1 VLARLDQID
10 GVESSYANESGTLI
24 RLALRPNANLTR
36 VTGAV
41 RRVLSEQVEDRVT
54 MQLSGQVA
62 AVALQRQEWRDKT
75 KVAELAA
82 TEMGTS
88 ARRAPWLLAVLLLGW
103 VAVGLGLL
111 WWRYR
116 RKSTAC

>member
-41 RRVLSEQVEDRVT
+41 RRVLSEQVENRVPV
-54 MQLSGQVA
+54 QLSRQVA
-62 AVALQRQEWRDKT
+62 AVALQREEWRDKGQL
-75 KVAELAA
+75 AELAA
-82 TEMGTS
+82 TEMSTT
-88 ARRAPWLLAVLLLGW
+88 ARRAPWLLAVLLLGL
-103 VAVGLGLL
+103 VAVGLGFLG
-111 WWRYR
+111 WRYR
-116 RKSTAC
+116 RKSTAR

>member
-41 RRVLSEQVEDRVT
+41 RRVLSEQVEDRVA

-116 RKSTAC
+116 RESMAR

>member
-10 GVESSYANESGTLI
+10 GVESSYANGSGTLI

-36 VTGAV
+36 VAGAV
-41 RRVLSEQVEDRVT
+41 RRVLNEQVEDRVPV
-54 MQLSGQVA
+54 QLSGGVA
-62 AVALQRQEWRDKT
+62 AVAIQREEWHDKRQ
-75 KVAELAA
+75 VAELAA

-103 VAVGLGLL
+103 LAVGLGLL
-111 WWRYR
+111 WWRHR
-116 RKSTAC
+116 RKSTAR